1 MKTVEYKRHI
11 AEILKAAER
20 LEKRSR
26 GLGRDD
32 FLGDRARVA
41 AAGDDLASIGR
52 AVQSLPGKIRL
63 RYPAIDWDVWP
74 GMAGASGDGLWDAVT
89 RRVPAFGRQVGLI
102 LLDITD

>member
-20 LEKRSR
+20 IEKSSR
-26 GLGRDD
+26 GLGRED

-41 AAGDDLASIGR
+41 AVGDDLASIGR
-52 AVQSLPGKIRL
+52 SVGSLPEKIRR
-63 RYPAIDWDVWP
+63 RYPAIDWNAW
-74 GMAGASGDGLWDAVT
+74 AGAAEVSDDGLWDAAT